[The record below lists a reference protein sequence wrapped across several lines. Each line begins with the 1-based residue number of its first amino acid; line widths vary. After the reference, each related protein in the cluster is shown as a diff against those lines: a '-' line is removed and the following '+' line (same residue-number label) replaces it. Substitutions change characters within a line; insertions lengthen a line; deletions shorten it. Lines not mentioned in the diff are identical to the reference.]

1 MFDVILSNTLK
12 RLDFAKEL
20 FDASYNAEEYFELW
34 TSVYISRGILNPKR
48 LVDVAEI
55 EPGSASW
62 PCPLGP
68 VYLKL
73 FL

>member
-34 TSVYISRGILNPKR
+34 TIEYISTSILNPKR
-48 LVDVAEI
+48 LL
-55 EPGSASW
+55 GSNQG
-62 PCPLGP
+62 PLADRAHLG
-68 VYLKL
+68 LST
-73 FL
+73 